1 MLELSMRRTSVQ
13 PAGGVIAAVSGR
25 KATAATITSQAA
37 VPAGLL
43 TLRVVPEEPAEVA
56 ATKAAT
62 FAGCSARICVLPGS
76 ELALAVAVFAPVA
89 PAAAWTAY
97 VPSVEWPRVL
107 GTA

>member
-1 MLELSMRRTSVQ
+1 MLELSMRRTSAR
-13 PAGGVIAAVSGR
+13 PAGGGIAAVSGR

-43 TLRVVPEEPAEVA
+43 IVRVVPEEPAEVA

-62 FAGCSARICVLPGS
+62 FAGRRAGVCVLAGAG
-76 ELALAVAVFAPVA
+76 LAPAVAVFAPVP

-107 GTA
+107 G